1 MEREKFD
8 EQLRWDKE
16 KWAARKES
24 VYHELFFRQAEEGER
39 DIMAI
44 TEKDVEEMKKDI
56 GTRTAVE
63 VPGRVFNQEVTRDAL
78 RHLAQGDGNL
88 NPLYYDEE
96 YAEKTRWGGLIA
108 PPTFLHC
115 TGSGA
120 PQKETGRRRTA
131 GVTRGLQSFYSGD
144 DCYYYRPIR
153 PGDFLWRGA
162 SYPYSVELKK
172 SAFSGQTLIRRNLT
186 VFRNQRGEVVVVRI
200 NLGITGG
207 RQTKTDEKG
216 YGERKKYSHIKKQY
230 YTPEDIKR
238 IDADMDREEIRGAN
252 PRYWEDVNEG
262 DDLTPVVKGPLLV
275 ADMITFDIGH
285 GMTMYDGALHMAYNY
300 RKKHPAGMPLNA
312 YGIPDVAESAHW
324 VERIGRKI
332 TNVGAYNYGEQSYA
346 WLCHLC
352 TNWMGDDAWLYHID
366 DQFRRF
372 IYNGD
377 TNWVKGKV
385 TRKYID
391 DAGQYKVDLEIW
403 SEDQR
408 GDGVRTLVGHATVML
423 PSRVGGLPPVPPLD
437 TPAPYKPEELE
448 FSIPEEPIWR
458 DQLVF

>member
-1 MEREKFD
+1 MEREKWD

-16 KWAARKES
+16 KWPARKES
-24 VYHELFFRQAEEGER
+24 IYHELFFRKAEEGER
-39 DIMAI
+39 DVTAI
-44 TEKDVEEMKKDI
+44 TEKDVELMREGVGI
-56 GTRTAVE
+56 RTGGQD
-63 VPGRVFNQEVTRDAL
+63 PGRHFNQECTRDNL
-78 RHLAQGDGNL
+78 RHLAQGNGDL

-96 YAEKTRWGGLIA
+96 YANKTRWGGVIA
-108 PPTFLHC
+108 PPTFIHC
-115 TGSGA
+115 TGTDM
-120 PQKETGRRRTA
+120 PQKEARKRTA
-131 GVTRGLQSFYSGD
+131 GALRGIQALYSGD

-153 PGDFLWRGA
+153 PGDFVWRTGYLYDA
-162 SYPYSVELKK
+162 QLKK
-172 SAFSGQTLIRRNLT
+172 SQFSGQT
-186 VFRNQRGEVVVVRI
+186 VFTWHLQVMANQKGELLCVKKTLVI
-200 NLGITGG
+200 HSG

-300 RKKHPAGMPLNA
+300 RKRHPAGMPLNE

-324 VERIGRKI
+324 VERIGRQI

-346 WLCHLC
+346 WLCHVV

-366 DQFRRF
+366 GQWRRF
-372 IYNGD
+372 VYNGD

-385 TRKYID
+385 THKYID
-391 DAGQYKVDLEIW
+391 DTGQYKVDLEIW
-403 SEDQR
+403 CEDQR
-408 GDGVRTLVGHATVML
+408 GDGVRTNIGHATVML

-437 TPAPYKPEELE
+437 TPAPFKPEEVE
-448 FSIPEEPIWR
+448 VPIGKEPIWQ
-458 DQLVF
+458 DQLTF